1 MAGSDDKPAADKE
14 ENKSNWKD
22 SIYNSRT
29 GEFLGRTAGSW
40 GCILLFYLVFYLFL
54 AGMFALT
61 MWVMLLTLDDYVPK
75 YRDRVPDPGLVIRP
89 KSMDILINKNNPK
102 DYGEYV
108 RHLDNLLKSYND
120 TLQEK
125 NELCTPG
132 EYFDQDGQ
140 LISDQGGEQPAS
152 NEDENV
158 KKACQFKRSLL
169 GRCSGLSDD
178 TFGYSEGKPCVLL
191 KMNRIIGLKPRGDP
205 YINCTSKT
213 ESKIDFQYFPTG
225 GRFDKMYFPYYGKK
239 AHASY
244 VQPLVAVKL
253 LLNQEDYNTELTIEC
268 RIEGSNLRN
277 NDDRDKFLGR
287 VTFRVKVVE

>member
-1 MAGSDDKPAADKE
+1 
-14 ENKSNWKD
+14 
-22 SIYNSRT
+22 
-29 GEFLGRTAGSW
+29 
-40 GCILLFYLVFYLFL
+40 LFYLVFYLFL

-89 KSMDILINKNNPK
+89 KSMDILINKNNPN
-102 DYGEYV
+102 YGEYV

-132 EYFDQDGQ
+132 EYFDQDGKKEDV
-140 LISDQGGEQPAS
+140 SENAVQPAS

-178 TFGYSEGKPCVLL
+178 TFGYSEAKPCVLL

-253 LLNQEDYNTELTIEC
+253 LLNQEEYNTELTIEC